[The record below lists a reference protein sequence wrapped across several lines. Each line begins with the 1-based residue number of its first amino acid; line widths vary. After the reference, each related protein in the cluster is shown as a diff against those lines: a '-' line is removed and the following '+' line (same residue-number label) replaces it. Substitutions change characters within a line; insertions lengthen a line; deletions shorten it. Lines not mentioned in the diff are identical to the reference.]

1 MAFSDPTGAE
11 SAFYSAFADLDI
23 DRMRAVWLASER
35 VSCIH
40 PGGGLLQGTEAVIA
54 SWADIFRNSQ
64 PPKIAHRLIQAS
76 QDSNLVVHIV
86 EEQIRSGDADRRA
99 TVFATNVYGLLDD
112 GWHML
117 AHHAS
122 LPLVEPQKSREAPA
136 ALH

>member
-1 MAFSDPTGAE
+1 MSFSDPGGAE
-11 SAFYSAFADLDI
+11 HAFYSAFADLDI
-23 DRMRAVWLASER
+23 DRMRSVWSSTER
-35 VSCIH
+35 ISCIH

-54 SWADIFRNSQ
+54 SWADIFRSSQ
-64 PPKIAHRLIQAS
+64 PPQIVHRLIQAS

-86 EEQIRSGDADRRA
+86 EEQIRSGDTDRRA
-99 TVFATNVYGLLDD
+99 TVIATNVYGLLED

-122 LPLVEPQKSREAPA
+122 LPLVEPQNNQRAPA